1 MKRKVSLSFKKHHF
15 VGIGAFFEKSKL
27 LYQLVGLFLILSIT
41 PCLIVTSLTK
51 SKANTSVQASLTGYS
66 QKIVD
71 QLTYNLNYYLEV
83 TTFSAASFTNH
94 KEVQSYFV
102 NMNVLKGLEKKV
114 FEKDTLP
121 ALLAEITSK
130 DNSIDGLYILS
141 NDKLIFKKKLMG
153 SDFHSSTL
161 LTYLESGA
169 FRASET
175 YKQILSKDLASNTW
189 FYLGIETDTNQ
200 KDNANGIY
208 MARKISSTNNTISI
222 FKLNAKHY
230 QNFIDLASVHED
242 IPIMVLDHD
251 NTVILSNNNDLIGL
265 NLKNINQKHLERI
278 SNSSKAFG
286 TFTDKEGLF
295 SYSVLA
301 NGWKVVSE
309 APLHILM
316 KDINKVWGQIAV
328 IIVISL
334 FIILLVS
341 IGMGRKIAVPLSKMT
356 GLMAQIQ
363 EGNLDIEEALRKNV
377 VATNLEMK
385 LLVTGFLNMIT
396 SLKALIMNA
405 KSASVSVEE
414 NMGMLSQVAMDTS
427 ISAQEVEQAIES
439 IAKGAQGQSKEIES
453 ALGVVES
460 LSRHINKV
468 TVMVNEVQEASK
480 SSKAMSHS
488 TKNHLKKLEDQT
500 KDSIV
505 ITDAIRQQVEE
516 LGSEVSGISRILAL
530 IKGINDQTNLLSLNA
545 AIEAARAGESGRGF
559 AVVADEV
566 RKLSYQTEDA
576 ILAIDQMIKG
586 IQYKKKSTLDELE
599 KANKVYS
606 NQIPIVKSAKDTFS
620 HIDQQMNS
628 VNLQIDHTTAIL
640 QEITVQKEEV
650 VEKMGE
656 ISQIVTHSAGVSEE
670 VSAESVQQSYNAQ
683 KINVM
688 ANKLLE
694 SISDLKVAYSKFE

>member
-1 MKRKVSLSFKKHHF
+1 MKRKVSLSFEKYHF
-15 VGIGAFFEKSKL
+15 VGIGKFFEKSKL

-51 SKANTSVQASLTGYS
+51 SKANSSVQASLAGYA

-83 TTFSAASFTNH
+83 TTFSAAAFTNH
-94 KEVQSYFV
+94 QEVQNYFV
-102 NMNVLKGLEKKV
+102 NMNTLKGLEKKV

-130 DNSIDGLYILS
+130 DNSIDGLYVLS
-141 NDKLIFKKKLMG
+141 DDKLIFKRKLMG
-153 SDFHSSTL
+153 SEFHSSTL
-161 LTYLESGA
+161 LAHLESDA

-189 FYLGIETDTNQ
+189 FYLGIETDMNQ

-208 MARKISSTNNTISI
+208 MARKISSVNNTISI

-230 QNFIDLASVHED
+230 QNFIDLASVHEG

-251 NTVILSNNNDLIGL
+251 NTVILSNNNDLIGQ

-286 TFTDKEGLF
+286 TFADKEGLF
-295 SYSVLA
+295 SYSILA
-301 NGWKVVSE
+301 NGWKVASE

-316 KDINKVWGQIAV
+316 KDLNKVWGQIT
-328 IIVISL
+328 IIVVISL
-334 FIILLVS
+334 LMILLIS

-356 GLMAQIQ
+356 GFMAQVQ
-363 EGNLDIEEALRKNV
+363 EGHLDIEEALRKNV
-377 VATNLEMK
+377 AATNLEMK
-385 LLVTGFLNMIT
+385 LLVTGFLNMII
-396 SLKALIMNA
+396 SLKELIMNA
-405 KSASVSVEE
+405 KNASESAEE
-414 NMGMLSQVAMDTS
+414 NMGLLNQVAMDTS
-427 ISAQEVEQAIES
+427 VSAQDVERAIES
-439 IAKGAQGQSKEIES
+439 IAEGAQGQSKEIES
-453 ALGVVES
+453 TLGVVES
-460 LSRHINKV
+460 LSSHINKV
-468 TVMVNEVQEASK
+468 TAMVNEVQEASK
-480 SSKAMSHS
+480 STKAMSHS
-488 TKNHLKKLEDQT
+488 TKNHLEELADQT
-500 KDSIV
+500 KDTIA

-516 LGSEVSGISRILAL
+516 LGNEVSSISRILAL

-545 AIEAARAGESGRGF
+545 AIEAARAGEAGRGF

-566 RKLSYQTEDA
+566 RKLSYQTEEA

-586 IQYKKKSTLDELE
+586 IQGKKKSTLDELE
-599 KANKVYS
+599 KANRVYS
-606 NQIPIVKSAKDTFS
+606 NQIPIVNSAKDTFL
-620 HIDQQMNS
+620 HIDQQMNR
-628 VNLQIDHTTAIL
+628 VNQQIDHTTAIL

-650 VEKMGE
+650 VEKMAQ

-670 VSAESVQQSYNAQ
+670 VSAESVQQTYNAQ
-683 KINVM
+683 KISVM

-694 SISDLKVAYSKFE
+694 RISDLKAAYSKFE